1 MAVAFEDS
9 SRVVS
14 GVHGGEVEHCHVGLA
29 VVVHREVE
37 VGQLAL
43 GGKVSGLSI
52 GLGQSEFR
60 ES

>member
-1 MAVAFEDS
+1 MAVAFEDP
-9 SRVVS
+9 SRVVCS
-14 GVHGGEVEHCHVGLA
+14 VHGGEVEHCHVGLA
-29 VVVHREVE
+29 IVVHREVK

-43 GGKVSGLSI
+43 GGKVSGLSV